1 MSLSEFIK
9 NAGWNVYASNNK
21 RQTKYEE
28 DERKKREKQQE
39 KANLY
44 TDTFQNG
51 GGALGASPVK
61 TKAEIEETAKP
72 KLYSGVSIPDNSWL
86 DLGKQQKRTTE
97 LRDYGRE
104 WDNESER
111 NQMGNSF
118 GTAPKREYL
127 TDIYQLQKDENL
139 SDKQRK
145 QVVGAI
151 PFMTQKLKD
160 DVARNGGYG
169 TVLNPSYGAKMFTY
183 GRKDGTLMKTHD
195 DLNAAIDLTKRR
207 AAASRGALDS
217 LSFGM
222 TDAAE
227 NYMEKKAKENPDNPY
242 FQSPVNKTGKEMA
255 LELHPGYYAG
265 GYAGGEIAKYA
276 TISKLAPSIPG
287 IRSIS
292 NPFLKGVAADS
303 AVDTVMN
310 AANAGSDLLQGK
322 DFKQAGKDFAKQE
335 AIDVG
340 TNLLMGGIVDRKGL
354 KSLLTPDVS
363 AGKTVKTAK
372 NAVVDRNGLDAL
384 RKRDGVT
391 VTSVMEGKKTA
402 EFGTDGVKEAVDKI
416 AEETAGNDVL
426 SLKQLKDR
434 EKKIRKASEP
444 KQMEKLE
451 ELREQLKDV
460 PELENTSD
468 IAKSIQNDLFDNESL
483 LNGKYGTVDYIR
495 NIENTLSKSNNPQLR
510 KMGNSLL
517 DKVWNAKYRYA
528 TATSDRLDRLQDYL
542 VDQLHIK
549 KGSKDSQALFRFMDG
564 HKEAGF
570 ETGTDAK
577 TNKLKTVYKYEK

>member
-1 MSLSEFIK
+1 MSISEFIK
-9 NAGWNVYASNNK
+9 NAGWNVYASNNE

-28 DERKKREKQQE
+28 DERKKREKQQA

-51 GGALGASPVK
+51 GGALGVSPVK

-72 KLYSGVSIPDNSWL
+72 KLYTGVSIPDNSWL
-86 DLGKQQKRTTE
+86 DLGKKQSRTSE

-139 SDKQRK
+139 NDKQRK
-145 QVVGAI
+145 QVVQAI

-183 GRKDGTLMKTHD
+183 GRNDGSLMKTHQ
-195 DLNAAIDLTKRR
+195 DLNAAIDLTKRKT
-207 AAASRGALDS
+207 AASRGALDS

-222 TDAAE
+222 TDKAE
-227 NYMEKKAKENPDNPY
+227 DYMTKKAEENPDNPY

-276 TISKLAPSIPG
+276 TVSKLAPSIPG

-372 NAVVDRNGLDAL
+372 SAVVDRKGLDDL

-391 VTSVMEGKKTA
+391 VTDVMNGRKTVPKTEAA
-402 EFGTDGVKEAVDKI
+402 ENQMRNPFSTDRTRYRSMAEKSRAEKYNTSEKI
-416 AEETAGNDVL
+416 QD
-426 SLKQLKDR
+426 
-434 EKKIRKASEP
+434 
-444 KQMEKLE
+444 LE
-451 ELREQLKDV
+451 ELKKLLAEDETIEIPL
-460 PELENTSD
+460 D
-468 IAKSIQNDLFDNESL
+468 IKKVIDMEIVDSESL
-483 LNGKYGTVDYIR
+483 LNGKYGFTDYIR
-495 NIENTLSKSNNPQLR
+495 NIENTL
-510 KMGNSLL
+510 GNSQNPRVRAIGENLL
-517 DKVWNAKYRYA
+517 DKIWNAKYKYA
-528 TATSDRLDRLQDYL
+528 TSAEDRIDR
-542 VDQLHIK
+542 
-549 KGSKDSQALFRFMDG
+549 M
-564 HKEAGF
+564 
-570 ETGTDAK
+570 
-577 TNKLKTVYKYEK
+577 